1 MTKIFSVA
9 NKHFMQFAVV
19 RVNRDWGYKIVIR
32 LNYIPMAKITA
43 HFNFLM
49 K

>member
-9 NKHFMQFAVV
+9 NKHFMQFAVAK
-19 RVNRDWGYKIVIR
+19 VNRDWRYKIVFR
-32 LNYIPMAKITA
+32 FNYIPMAKITA